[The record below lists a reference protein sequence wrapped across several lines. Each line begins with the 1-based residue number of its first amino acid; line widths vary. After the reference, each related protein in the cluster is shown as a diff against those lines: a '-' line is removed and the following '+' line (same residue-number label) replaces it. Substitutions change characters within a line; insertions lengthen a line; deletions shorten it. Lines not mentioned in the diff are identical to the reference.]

1 MTTGAGTE
9 PAATE
14 TQGTA
19 RLRRGSIGVPGM
31 VFMAL
36 AVTAPLTATASNIPL
51 SIGLG
56 AGVGTL
62 GWLLVIGLLLAVYT
76 SGYVALSRQVVSPGA
91 YHAYVS
97 YGLGPRLGAAVA
109 YMAAITYN
117 LACAALIAAAGY
129 FTDLTLTV
137 YVGVDLPWAAYSVV
151 ALAVVGLLGH
161 FGVGVA
167 SKVTGAICVLQCVL
181 LGALAIAVFAD
192 HPTRFD
198 ASGFSPNAI
207 FTGGFALSA
216 VFCLLCFAA
225 YETAATYGEE
235 CDAPRSRVQR
245 ATFVTLGV
253 LFLVFLLSTWTLI
266 AAYDDV
272 EAAGAA
278 NPGGLLDGAAATY
291 LGSSAGALVSSTVA
305 FSFLA
310 AAVSLHAMAARYKVA
325 MGRAG
330 LLPKQLASVHL
341 RRGTPSVAVATQL
354 AINVLILAPVLI
366 TGADPLLVLFPAVAG
381 VNALSL
387 IAVMTLC
394 SISALIASR
403 RGRLPGSRLATQVA
417 PGLAAVGLLAC
428 GALIVSNYEQVT
440 GSSSDWVA
448 AMPLILVVGAAA
460 GIAAA
465 GRSATSA
472 GSALQ
477 RLDG

>member
-1 MTTGAGTE
+1 MSTVPSAE
-9 PAATE
+9 PAGETAGAT
-14 TQGTA
+14 

-56 AGVGTL
+56 AGIGTL
-62 GWLLVIGLLLAVYT
+62 GWLLVIGILLAIYT
-76 SGYVALSRQVVSPGA
+76 SGYVSLSRQVVSPGA

-117 LACAALIAAAGY
+117 VACAAMIAAAGY
-129 FTDLTLTV
+129 FTSLTLMV
-137 YVGVDLPWAAYSVV
+137 YAGIDIHWSVYSVV
-151 ALAVVGLLGH
+151 ALMIVGGLGH
-161 FGVGVA
+161 FGVDVA
-167 SKVTGAICVLQCVL
+167 SKVTGAICVLQCAL
-181 LGALAIAVFAD
+181 LGTLVIAVFSD

-198 ASGFSPNAI
+198 VSGFNPSAI
-207 FTGGFALSA
+207 FTGGFALTT

-235 CDAPRSRVQR
+235 CDAPRARVQK
-245 ATFVTLGV
+245 ATFVALGV
-253 LFLVFLLSTWTLI
+253 LFVVFLLSTWTLI
-266 AAYDDV
+266 AAYEDV

-278 NPGGLLDGAAATY
+278 NPGGLLDGAAAAY

-305 FSFLA
+305 VSFLA
-310 AAVSLHAMAARYKVA
+310 AAVSLHAMAARYMLA

-330 LLPKQLASVHL
+330 LLPKQLASVH
-341 RRGTPSVAVATQL
+341 RRQGTPTVAVATQL
-354 AINVLILAPVLI
+354 VVDVLILGPVLI
-366 TGADPLLVLFPAVAG
+366 AGADPLLVLFPAVAG

-387 IAVMTLC
+387 IVVMTLC
-394 SISALIASR
+394 SLSALVASR
-403 RGRLPGSRLATQVA
+403 SGRLPGSRLATQIA

-428 GALIVSNYEQVT
+428 GALIAAKYEHVT
-440 GSSSDWVA
+440 GSSSDWVRA
-448 AMPLILVVGAAA
+448 TPLILVAGAIA
-460 GIAAA
+460 GIVVASRQAAQVD
-465 GRSATSA
+465 SV
-472 GSALQ
+472 LE